1 MRKFETMSQPPG
13 SPLPGTVFGIA
24 VLASIAASG
33 GVRDVLAQQQWQQP
47 ALVHGRIVNKSSS
60 TGIAG
65 VTIVLASDG
74 RAVATDSAGRF
85 AFGNLPAGSIRF
97 QIHAPGFQTTQFT
110 VDVKA
115 GDDVERTIELE
126 SAGAGAAPPSLTAVV
141 TEAAPGGNFRLLDFE
156 RRRRTGRGQYLTD
169 EEIQTSGA
177 ASLQDA
183 TRGMHGI
190 SLHCGGSSD
199 VSGGSGCRI
208 QVNRA
213 PMNCQ
218 PQYVIDGRI
227 DNMFGPLT
235 PVRDIVGLEVYIGA
249 TDVPGEFA
257 GSNAACGVVVVWTRT
272 GPTRRPP

>member
-1 MRKFETMSQPPG
+1 MGQHPG
-13 SPLPGTVFGIA
+13 SLLPANLFGIA
-24 VLASIAASG
+24 VFASIAASG
-33 GVRDVLAQQQWQQP
+33 GFRDVLAQQQWHQP
-47 ALVHGRIVNKSSS
+47 ALVHGRVVNKSSS
-60 TGIAG
+60 AGIPG

-74 RAVATDSAGRF
+74 RTVATDSAGRYV
-85 AFGNLPAGSIRF
+85 FGNLPAGPMRF
-97 QIHAPGFQTTQFT
+97 QIRAPGFQAAQFT

-115 GDDVERTIELE
+115 GDDVERTIELA
-126 SAGAGAAPPSLTAVV
+126 STAVGPAPPSLAAVV
-141 TEAAPGGNFRLLDFE
+141 SEAAPGGSYRLLDFE

-169 EEIQTSGA
+169 EEIQKSGA

-190 SLHCGGSSD
+190 TLHCGGSSD
-199 VSGGSGCRI
+199 FSGGNGCRI

-218 PQYVIDGRI
+218 PQYVIDGRV

-235 PVRDIVGLEVYIGA
+235 PIRDIVGLEVYLGA
-249 TDVPGEFA
+249 TDVAGEFA